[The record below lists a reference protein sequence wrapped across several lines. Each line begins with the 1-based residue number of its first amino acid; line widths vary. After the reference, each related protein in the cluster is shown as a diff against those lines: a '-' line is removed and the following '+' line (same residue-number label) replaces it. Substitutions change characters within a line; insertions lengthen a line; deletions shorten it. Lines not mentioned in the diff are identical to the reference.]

1 MDDSVPK
8 FPADG
13 PVVASKTYNIISL
26 LIPIPQGYLN
36 RLSPGG
42 RKLPFPYL

>member
-13 PVVASKTYNIISL
+13 PVSKVARKPITLSVFSFSLSKGRLQVII
-26 LIPIPQGYLN
+26 
-36 RLSPGG
+36 
-42 RKLPFPYL
+42 F

>member
-26 LIPIPQGYLN
+26 LIL
-36 RLSPGG
+36 
-42 RKLPFPYL
+42 FV